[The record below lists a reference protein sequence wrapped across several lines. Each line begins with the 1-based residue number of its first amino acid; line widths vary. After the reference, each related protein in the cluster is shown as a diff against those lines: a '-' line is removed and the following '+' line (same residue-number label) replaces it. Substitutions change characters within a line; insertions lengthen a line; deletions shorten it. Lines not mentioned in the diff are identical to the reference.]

1 MQTPTSRASSGA
13 RFGVALAAAVL
24 LAGLVA
30 IIVTSSG
37 SSSDDDG
44 GGGAPAPRRCLTAW
58 NSDSEALAFGR
69 HDSISHGYTDVQ
81 VGYMPEEGATSLSSE
96 PVGGDCAVVFAAD
109 QLDPET
115 EYVGQIYVTG
125 EWVPLSGLLEPFDL
139 ADLQDAAVDGA
150 NATVTSEGKLIEQS
164 P

>member
-13 RFGVALAAAVL
+13 RFGVVLAAAVL

-37 SSSDDDG
+37 SSSDG
-44 GGGAPAPRRCLTAW
+44 GGGAAAPAPRRCLTAW

-81 VGYMPEEGATSLSSE
+81 VGYMPEEGATSLSNTPE
-96 PVGGDCAVVFAAD
+96 QGDCAVVFAAN
-109 QLDPET
+109 QLDPEA

-125 EWVPLSGLLEPFDL
+125 QWVPLSGLLEPLDL
-139 ADLQDAAVDGA
+139 AELQDAAIDGA
-150 NATVTSEGKLIEQS
+150 NATVTSAGKLIEQ
-164 P
+164 PP

>member
-37 SSSDDDG
+37 SSSDDG

-96 PVGGDCAVVFAAD
+96 PEGGDCAVVFTAD
-109 QLDPET
+109 VLDTET

>member
-1 MQTPTSRASSGA
+1 MQPPTSQASSGA
-13 RFGVALAAAVL
+13 RFGVVLAAAVL

-37 SSSDDDG
+37 SSSDG
-44 GGGAPAPRRCLTAW
+44 GAEAPAPRRCLTAW

-81 VGYMPEEGATSLSSE
+81 VGYMPEEGATSLSTE
-96 PVGGDCAVVFAAD
+96 PEGGDCAVVFAAD

-125 EWVPLSGLLEPFDL
+125 QWVPLSGLLEPLDL
-139 ADLQDAAVDGA
+139 AELQDAAVDGA
-150 NATVTSEGKLIEQS
+150 NATVTSAGKLIEQS

>member
-1 MQTPTSRASSGA
+1 MQPPTSQASSGA
-13 RFGVALAAAVL
+13 RFGVVLAAAVL

-37 SSSDDDG
+37 SSSRRRR
-44 GGGAPAPRRCLTAW
+44 GGARPRHCLTAW

-81 VGYMPEEGATSLSSE
+81 VGYMPKRARPACRASPRGVTAPSSSPRINSIQRPSTSARS
-96 PVGGDCAVVFAAD
+96 
-109 QLDPET
+109 
-115 EYVGQIYVTG
+115 
-125 EWVPLSGLLEPFDL
+125 
-139 ADLQDAAVDGA
+139 
-150 NATVTSEGKLIEQS
+150 TSRGNGC

>member
-1 MQTPTSRASSGA
+1 MQPPTSQASSGA
-13 RFGVALAAAVL
+13 RFGVVLAAAVL

-37 SSSDDDG
+37 SPSDG
-44 GGGAPAPRRCLTAW
+44 GGAEAPAPRRCLTAW

-96 PVGGDCAVVFAAD
+96 PEGGDCAVVFAAN
-109 QLDPET
+109 QLDPEA

-125 EWVPLSGLLEPFDL
+125 QWVPLSGLLEPLDL
-139 ADLQDAAVDGA
+139 AELQDAAIGGA
-150 NATVTSEGKLIEQS
+150 NATVTSAGKLIEQS

>member
-37 SSSDDDG
+37 SSSDDG

-96 PVGGDCAVVFAAD
+96 PEGGECAVVFAAD
-109 QLDPET
+109 VLDTET

>member
-1 MQTPTSRASSGA
+1 MQPPTSQASSGA
-13 RFGVALAAAVL
+13 RFGVVLAAAVL

-37 SSSDDDG
+37 SSSDG
-44 GGGAPAPRRCLTAW
+44 GGGAAPAPRRCLTAW

-96 PVGGDCAVVFAAD
+96 PEGGDCAVVFAAD

-115 EYVGQIYVTG
+115 EYVGQIYVAG
-125 EWVPLSGLLEPFDL
+125 EWVPLSGLLEALDL
-139 ADLQDAAVDGA
+139 AELQDAAVDGA

>member
-1 MQTPTSRASSGA
+1 MQTSTSRASSGA

-37 SSSDDDG
+37 SSSDDD

-81 VGYMPEEGATSLSSE
+81 VGYMPEEGATSLSNTPE
-96 PVGGDCAVVFAAD
+96 QGDCAVVFAAN
-109 QLDPET
+109 QLDPEA

-150 NATVTSEGKLIEQS
+150 NATVTSAGKLIEQS